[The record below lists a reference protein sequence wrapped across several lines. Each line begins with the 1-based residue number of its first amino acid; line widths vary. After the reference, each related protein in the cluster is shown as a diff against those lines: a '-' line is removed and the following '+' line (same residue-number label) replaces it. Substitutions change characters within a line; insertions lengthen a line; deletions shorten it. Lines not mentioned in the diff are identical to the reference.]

1 MILNYKN
8 FLNELNSKII
18 TLYHGQKGYR
28 GEKFKEFDFN
38 IFPYFY
44 LTPEYDYCFNYAVD
58 KDAIHTFKVDTTN
71 FVDLSDLKDN
81 FDYKTFVRLFRE
93 KTGVYYPSELKF
105 YSSYLWEL
113 IRFDSKGYI
122 AKRLLS
128 KGING
133 FKMTEWYGF
142 KRNREN
148 EHEVYVLLNNDPIVK
163 EIKESFKNKTIVYRG
178 APSPE
183 FGKVG

>member
-58 KDAIHTFKVDTTN
+58 KDAIHTFKVDTSN
-71 FVDLSDLKDN
+71 FVDLTDLDKCKN
-81 FDYKTFVRLFRE
+81 YTIFLKLFFD
-93 KTGVYYPSELKF
+93 KTGVCFPAELRKNGPIDF
-105 YSSYLWEL
+105 WEI
-113 IRFDSKGYI
+113 IRRDSKGYI
-122 AKRLLS
+122 KKRLLS

-133 FKMTEWYGF
+133 FKMLEWYGNM
-142 KRNREN
+142 KDK
-148 EHEVYVLLNNDPIVK
+148 HVVYCLLNNDSIVK
-163 EIKESFKNKTIVYRG
+163 EIKESFKNKTISNR
-178 APSPE
+178 
-183 FGKVG
+183 KI